1 MKNFKVTLV
10 SSISIKECTY
20 KALTRP
26 AVEFASCLWDPYTKK
41 GIANVESVQRHVQK
55 HIKCWWD
62 ANQSQLALSSIQKKI
77 CKTVHNVEDGPQT
90 GPQWQQVFETS
101 K

>member
-1 MKNFKVTLV
+1 MHLQQ
-10 SSISIKECTY
+10 Y

-77 CKTVHNVEDGPQT
+77 CKTVHNVQDGPQT